1 MFVVL
6 FTVFIAALVP
16 DLAPFISL
24 IGAIFFSIL
33 GLMCPAIIHLAAF
46 WEHGDED
53 GEDSDGSESDDE
65 LDFEGDYYA
74 MGDDTDLDSVQ
85 CQRQSRRMSS
95 GRSAHRRRKDMS
107 RWTMAKDVAIV
118 LIALIALVSGTYASL
133 VDIIAFY
140 STDEAVASG
149 HAADNVT
156 AITTTTIGPGP
167 ESAFLMAVMP
177 N

>member
-1 MFVVL
+1 M

-53 GEDSDGSESDDE
+53 GEDTDGSETDDE

-74 MGDDTDLDSVQ
+74 MGDDTDLDGVQ
-85 CQRQSRRMSS
+85 CQRQPRRRSS
-95 GRSAHRRRKDMS
+95 GRSAHRRRKGMS
-107 RWTMAKDVAIV
+107 RWTMIKDVAIV

-140 STDEAVASG
+140 GMDGAAAAG
-149 HAADNVT
+149 HAVDNAT
-156 AITTTTIGPGP
+156 AAVTTTTIGPGP
-167 ESAFLMAVMP
+167 ESAFFMAAMP